1 MDPLDPRSIPLIV
14 DLDGTL
20 IRSDLTIETLFAEL
34 GRRPT
39 AVLGLLR
46 LLFVGRAAF
55 KHCLA
60 QKASVDFAALPYDKT
75 VLAIIGRARA
85 EGRRV
90 YLASASSETL
100 VAGVARHVGIFDGW
114 FGSSATLNLKG
125 AAKADVLV
133 KTFGAQH
140 FDYLGNS
147 GADLRVWEQARTS
160 ITIRATIAVKRS
172 LPAVSNQVEHLDAP
186 HETPADWIKLLRAH
200 QWIKNVLVLIP
211 LLAAHRFDATAFSKA
226 LLAFL
231 AFSLCASSVYILND
245 LVDLQAD
252 RAHPTKSARPFA
264 TGAIP
269 LAPGLFVAPIL
280 WLASFA
286 VAAFTSLPFTLVLL
300 TYFVLTTLYSFALK
314 RKMLVDVFTLASL
327 YTMRIIGGAVAVGVV
342 LSNWLLAFSMFLF
355 IGLAL
360 IKRYIEL
367 TTLAQGNL
375 PNPANRNYHINDL
388 AVIAALAAAAGYSA
402 VMILALYINSDAV
415 VPLYRHAGLLW
426 FTCPLILFWFSRA
439 LLLAHRGAMHDDPI
453 IFAAK
458 DRVSLLTGFL
468 VATLLLL
475 AAI

>member
-1 MDPLDPRSIPLIV
+1 LDPLDAQSIPLIV

-20 IRSDLTIETLFAEL
+20 VRSDLTLETLFAEL
-34 GRRPT
+34 GRRPA

-46 LLFVGRAAF
+46 LLFVSRAAF
-55 KHCLA
+55 KHRLA
-60 QKASVDFAALPYDKT
+60 QKASVDFAALPYDKA
-75 VLAIIGRARA
+75 VLAIIDRAGA

-125 AAKADVLV
+125 AAKADLLV
-133 KTFGAQH
+133 KNFDAQH
-140 FDYLGNS
+140 FDYLGN
-147 GADLRVWEQARTS
+147 GRADLLVWEQARKS
-160 ITIRATIAVKRS
+160 ITIRASVAVKRS

-186 HETPADWIKLLRAH
+186 RATAVDWIKLLRAH
-200 QWIKNVLVLIP
+200 QWIKNVLVFIP
-211 LLAAHRFDATAFSKA
+211 LLAAHRFDATALSKA

-252 RAHPTKSARPFA
+252 RAHPTKSGRPFA

-269 LAPGLFVAPIL
+269 LATGLFVAPIL
-280 WLASFA
+280 WLVSFA
-286 VAAFTSLPFTLVLL
+286 VAAFSSPPFTLVLL
-300 TYFVLTTLYSFALK
+300 SYFVLTTLYSFGLK
-314 RKMLVDVFTLASL
+314 RKMLVDAFTLASL
-327 YTMRIIGGAVAVGVV
+327 YTMRVIGGAVAVGVV

-360 IKRYIEL
+360 IKRYVEL
-367 TTLAQGNL
+367 TVLAEGNL
-375 PNPANRNYHINDL
+375 PNPTNRNYHINDL
-388 AVIAALAAAAGYSA
+388 VVIAALAAASGYSA
-402 VMILALYINSDAV
+402 VVVLALYINSDAV

-439 LLLAHRGAMHDDPI
+439 LLLAHRGMMHDDPI

-458 DRVSLLTGFL
+458 DRVSLLTAVLLGAL
-468 VATLLLL
+468 VLL
-475 AAI
+475 AAT